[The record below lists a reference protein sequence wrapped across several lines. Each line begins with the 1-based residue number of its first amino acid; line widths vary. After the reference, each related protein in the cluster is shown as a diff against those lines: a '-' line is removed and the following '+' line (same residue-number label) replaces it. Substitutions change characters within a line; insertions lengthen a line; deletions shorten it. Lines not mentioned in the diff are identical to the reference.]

1 MMRTKSKLT
10 LASAFFAM
18 LFGTTMLSAPAF
30 ADTQIWEE
38 LNDDGSITVLYRN
51 DQGGIWALIYEK
63 DGSYHAFIPGA
74 DGSPDDTS
82 TGKGSHSD
90 RPDVAGM
97 IKSGKATYT
106 IKIAPV
112 DSSELIS
119 HLSGDGGLGPH
130 YNPGDT
136 DNGQGPGAAPTHSM
150 EVKKTQA
157 EIKAQIA
164 TLNAVAKALAVLDTS
179 MGSGDEGSGEGPTGL
194 NKGGGNG
201 GKPNDDGSY
210 AEGQNKTIGK
220 TEKDLLGPRP
230 AVVNPPH
237 LNKVGRTSKTT
248 TSNNDQGT
256 ALSVTGKGL
265 LDNGGG
271 GGFSQN
277 GPSGAGAG
285 AGSAAK
291 GAATRGAAGIR

>member
-1 MMRTKSKLT
+1 MTRTKSKLT
-10 LASAFFAM
+10 LATAFFAM
-18 LFGTTMLSAPAF
+18 LLGTTMLSAPAF

-38 LNDDGSITVLYRN
+38 LNDDGSVTVLYKSA
-51 DQGGIWALIYEK
+51 DGSIWALMYEK
-63 DGSYHAFIPGA
+63 DGSVHAYIPG
-74 DGSPDDTS
+74 GESNPDDTS

-90 RPDVAGM
+90 RPDVIGM

-106 IKIAPV
+106 IKIAPA
-112 DSSELIS
+112 DSAELIS

-179 MGSGDEGSGEGPTGL
+179 MGSGDEGSGEGPTGF
-194 NKGGGNG
+194 NKGGGKG
-201 GKPNDDGSY
+201 GKPDDNGNYS
-210 AEGQNKTIGK
+210 EGQNKTIGK

-237 LNKVGRTSKTT
+237 LNKVGRTSKTS

-256 ALSVTGKGL
+256 TLSVTGKGL
-265 LDNGGG
+265 LDGGGAG
-271 GGFSQN
+271 GGFNQN
-277 GPSGAGAG
+277 GPSS

-291 GAATRGAAGIR
+291 GAGSRGAARIR